1 MKLLYLNK
9 IKSRFLLFFVL
20 LFFIGL
26 MIKITLQYIP
36 YNLDVAFLR
45 IKQDY
50 INIDHWRWAFFIH
63 VYTSVFVLFAG
74 ATQFSKQLLIKNKRL
89 HRILGY
95 CYSINILLITG
106 PASLVMS
113 FYANGG
119 LSSKIAFV
127 TLSILWLYYTLM
139 AIIKAKKLDF
149 KSHKNYMIRS
159 YALTL
164 SAITLRAWKFLIM
177 NLFEFPPMDV
187 YRTVAWLGWGLN
199 LIIAEYFIF
208 KKRVEK
214 VT

>member
-1 MKLLYLNK
+1 M
-9 IKSRFLLFFVL
+9 
-20 LFFIGL
+20 
-26 MIKITLQYIP
+26 
-36 YNLDVAFLR
+36 
-45 IKQDY
+45 
-50 INIDHWRWAFFIH
+50 
-63 VYTSVFVLFAG
+63 
-74 ATQFSKQLLIKNKRL
+74 
-89 HRILGY
+89 
-95 CYSINILLITG
+95 
-106 PASLVMS
+106 ASP
-113 FYANGG
+113 
-119 LSSKIAFV
+119 
-127 TLSILWLYYTLM
+127 
-139 AIIKAKKLDF
+139 IIKAKKLDF

>member
-1 MKLLYLNK
+1 
-9 IKSRFLLFFVL
+9 
-20 LFFIGL
+20 

-127 TLSILWLYYTLM
+127 TLSVLWLYYTLM

-149 KSHKNYMIRS
+149 KSHENYMIRS